1 MYTPECCGSGL
12 FCSIRQYSSFFRL
25 SCVADPIDV
34 LPAVDCS
41 FYDSEGLGY
50 LREQDLEN
58 YVYDHIPTMAAL
70 HAIHDNFYPFY
81 VFTAVRRFMFFL
93 DPKRTGAFVACI
105 LFVTVRCCD
114 DRKPK
119 VPQILFF
126 ML

>member
-1 MYTPECCGSGL
+1 MLLSPSM
-12 FCSIRQYSSFFRL
+12 SSR
-25 SCVADPIDV
+25 CA
-34 LPAVDCS
+34 AANGS

-93 DPKRTGAFVACI
+93 DPKRTGVCSLRVIQPSLCGAAM
-105 LFVTVRCCD
+105 RAN
-114 DRKPK
+114 PK
-119 VPQILFF
+119 VPRMFVSDAVSAGSTCFSIK
-126 ML
+126 